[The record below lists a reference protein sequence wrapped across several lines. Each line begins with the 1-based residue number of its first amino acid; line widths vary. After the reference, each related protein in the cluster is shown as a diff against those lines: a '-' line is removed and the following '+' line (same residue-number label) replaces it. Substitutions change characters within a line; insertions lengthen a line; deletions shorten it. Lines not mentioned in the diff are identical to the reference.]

1 MTNEAK
7 YKQVCKEAK
16 ATGFALLALIV
27 FWLLAGFG
35 AAQLDIRV
43 FHLPLWAV
51 TSSIGTWMVAILL
64 VKFLTSFVFKEM
76 SLEDDEKH
84 G

>member
-43 FHLPLWAV
+43 FHLPL
-51 TSSIGTWMVAILL
+51 
-64 VKFLTSFVFKEM
+64 
-76 SLEDDEKH
+76 
-84 G
+84 